1 MAAVTVDWSI
11 NLTGLLTFA
20 LTLAA
25 GVAAWVTVR
34 LKLAELEKDFA
45 EQRTGVANQFLAV
58 NGLLKLLQERVEDIR
73 AKGAHELAE
82 FKLEVAKGYAGH
94 EALREMEARLVK
106 AIDDLGKRIEKSETR
121 NTRSR
126 A

>member
-1 MAAVTVDWSI
+1 MAAVTIDWSI

-20 LTLAA
+20 MTLGA

-45 EQRTGVANQFLAV
+45 ENRTGVANQFVAV
-58 NGLLKLLQERVEDIR
+58 NAMLKLLQDRMEDIR

-106 AIDDLGKRIEKSETR
+106 AIDELGRRIDKPTR
-121 NTRSR
+121 AR
-126 A
+126 